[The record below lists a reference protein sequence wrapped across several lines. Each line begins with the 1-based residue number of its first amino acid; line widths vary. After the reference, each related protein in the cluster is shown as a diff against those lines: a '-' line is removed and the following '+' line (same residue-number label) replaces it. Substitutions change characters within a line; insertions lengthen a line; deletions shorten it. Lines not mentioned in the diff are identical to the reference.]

1 MKSNSIKK
9 TMFPPINDVSQMS
22 MGQYFKWACVWTK
35 TYYMQVFWYE
45 RLIIMDEC

>member
-22 MGQYFKWACVWTK
+22 RDSTLNEQVCELKHITCKCLDMNVW
-35 TYYMQVFWYE
+35 
-45 RLIIMDEC
+45 